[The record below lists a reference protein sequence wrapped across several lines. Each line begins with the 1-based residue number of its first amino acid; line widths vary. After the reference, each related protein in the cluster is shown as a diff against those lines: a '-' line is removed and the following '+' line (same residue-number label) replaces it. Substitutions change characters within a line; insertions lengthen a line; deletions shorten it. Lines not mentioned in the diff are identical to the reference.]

1 MRKILIMTFVMC
13 IETIS
18 AQPQRWFSM
27 PSFWEV
33 GSPLSGFIVYNIESF
48 DMNKDGHLDV
58 IAGNWNN
65 TYVYFGGAGIL
76 DTTKDVVYT
85 GRMLAICDYN
95 GDGFDDMITMHF
107 TSYDS
112 SRYDYNGELLFY
124 WGSDSTG
131 FATELAID
139 TISDYSTSL
148 PTLYPTLENFT
159 VGGFTVGIQKG
170 DFNGDGQCDLVFSST
185 QTYDIPPGSIRQ
197 RGKIYIYLGKS
208 IPTDTAD
215 FILIGQNAFAYM
227 GHFLQVGN
235 INGDSYD
242 DLLFSSNQPRTI
254 GVSYDSINYL
264 HIFYGSEN
272 FSAVLGNESELYS
285 SFVNPVDS
293 TAGWFIREFSV
304 DDVNGDGIDDIVV
317 GRTSYNYPHIT
328 TVHYGSANG
337 IDTIPS
343 FTFIQDTTTD
353 LFFSAG
359 GVTQDIGDYNM
370 DGYDDFI
377 ISPSG
382 YQVFVLQFG
391 GPHVNNINKYGARGY
406 SKAGDVF
413 PRMGVNM
420 GDQTGD
426 DVNDI
431 AVIGGGYILMLYGQD
446 IPTEVKKV
454 KTSPMDFNLYQNY
467 PNPFNPTTTIKYDV
481 PKTSRVS
488 LKIYDILG
496 REVITLINNQP
507 KQPSTYE
514 VRFNA
519 SRLASGVYIYRL
531 VTDKYVSVKK
541 MVYLK

>member
-1 MRKILIMTFVMC
+1 MKKIFIIFIICLLST
-13 IETIS
+13 T
-18 AQPQRWFSM
+18 AKPQRWFSM

-58 IAGNWNN
+58 VSGNWTD
-65 TYVYFGGAGIL
+65 TYIYYGGPGIL

-124 WGSDSTG
+124 WGSDT
-131 FATELAID
+131 TELEID
-139 TISDYSTSL
+139 TIPDYSIPL
-148 PTLYPTLENFT
+148 RTLYPTLENFT
-159 VGGFTVGIQKG
+159 VGYFTVGIQKG
-170 DFNGDGQCDLVFSST
+170 DLNGDGKCDLVFSST
-185 QTYDIPPGSIRQ
+185 RAYDIPPGGIRS
-197 RGKIYIYLGKS
+197 RGKIYIYLGKV
-208 IPTDTAD
+208 IPADTAD
-215 FILIGQNAFAYM
+215 FILIGQNTRSYF
-227 GHFLQVGN
+227 GDFVKVGN
-235 INGDSYD
+235 INGDKYD
-242 DLLFSSNQPRTI
+242 DLLFSSNKPRTI
-254 GVSYDSINYL
+254 GVVYDSVNYL

-272 FSAVLGNESELYS
+272 FSAVLGNESKIYS
-285 SFVNPVDS
+285 SFINETDS

-304 DDVNGDGIDDIVV
+304 DDINGDGIDDIVI
-317 GRTSYNYPHIT
+317 GRSSFNYPHIT
-328 TVHYGSANG
+328 TVHYGGVNG

-377 ISPSG
+377 ISPAG

-413 PRMGVNM
+413 PKKGVNM

-426 DVNDI
+426 GVNDI

-446 IPTEVKKV
+446 IPTEVMQYHPV
-454 KTSPMDFNLYQNY
+454 PQMFYLNQNY
-467 PNPFNPTTTIKYDV
+467 PNPFNPKTVIGYRLSVTGKVKITVYDV
-481 PKTSRVS
+481 LGKEVAS
-488 LKIYDILG
+488 LVNEEQKAGEHKI
-496 REVITLINNQP
+496 E
-507 KQPSTYE
+507 
-514 VRFNA
+514 FNA
-519 SRLASGVYIYRL
+519 GNYGLSSGVYFYKL
-531 VTDKYVSVKK
+531 QTDEYVNVKK
-541 MVYLK
+541 MILLK